1 MSLCIYFKQSV
12 AYSVP
17 NLLFRWRKLGEDLP
31 KRDGVRREKM
41 KGGGAY
47 VVVAI
52 QWCGV
57 VEGR

>member
-1 MSLCIYFKQSV
+1 M
-12 AYSVP
+12 P